1 MITHVTPEDLEQEEL
16 EAYAE
21 EYAALKDFE
30 DVDGI
35 NWSLSDFEDGGHAV
49 DHDTDMSWPGVFSFH
64 SSLQSRV
71 ILTSGSTLVLHS
83 VTFRTYI
90 ALAVISDPQRALNV
104 QEFRN
109 VT

>member
-49 DHDTDMSWPGVFSFH
+49 DHDTDMS
-64 SSLQSRV
+64 
-71 ILTSGSTLVLHS
+71 
-83 VTFRTYI
+83 
-90 ALAVISDPQRALNV
+90 
-104 QEFRN
+104 
-109 VT
+109 

>member
-21 EYAALKDFE
+21 EYAALEDFE

-90 ALAVISDPQRALNV
+90 ALAVISDPQWVLNGQKFCIV
-104 QEFRN
+104 A
-109 VT
+109 

>member
-35 NWSLSDFEDGGHAV
+35 N
-49 DHDTDMSWPGVFSFH
+49 
-64 SSLQSRV
+64 
-71 ILTSGSTLVLHS
+71 
-83 VTFRTYI
+83 
-90 ALAVISDPQRALNV
+90 
-104 QEFRN
+104 
-109 VT
+109 

>member
-21 EYAALKDFE
+21 EYAALEDFE

-35 NWSLSDFEDGGHAV
+35 NWSLSDFEDDGRAV
-49 DHDTDMSWPGVFSFH
+49 DHDTDMSWLGVFSFR
-64 SSLQSRV
+64 SSMQSRD

-83 VTFRTYI
+83 VAFRTYI
-90 ALAVISDPQRALNV
+90 GLAVIWDP
-104 QEFRN
+104 
-109 VT
+109 

>member
-35 NWSLSDFEDGGHAV
+35 NWSLSDFEDDRHAV
-49 DHDTDMSWPGVFSFH
+49 DHDTDMS
-64 SSLQSRV
+64 
-71 ILTSGSTLVLHS
+71 
-83 VTFRTYI
+83 
-90 ALAVISDPQRALNV
+90 
-104 QEFRN
+104 
-109 VT
+109 